1 MKNTLG
7 LGFVLCFLIC
17 VAVACS
23 NNSTY
28 PAYSPTATPTPAG
41 PTATP
46 NSSIAVTV
54 SYGGSFNFSPSAVTI
69 THGQSVVWDSSLS
82 GHTVTLDSF
91 SGTSGS
97 TGTNTASFPATINFP
112 TVGTYYYHCGVTGH
126 SGCGT
131 TSYGVCSGG
140 SGMIGSVVVN

>member
-1 MKNTLG
+1 MKKISVFGFMLCTLI
-7 LGFVLCFLIC
+7 L
-17 VAVACS
+17 AAAACT

-28 PAYSPTATPTPAG
+28 PGSPAATPTPVG

-54 SYGGSFNFSPSAVTI
+54 SYGGSYNFSPSTVTI
-69 THGQSVVWDSSLS
+69 THGQSVVWDSSLN
-82 GHTVTLDSF
+82 GHTVTLDGF
-91 SGTSGS
+91 SGSAGS
-97 TGTNTASFPATINFP
+97 TGTNTSSFPATINFS
-112 TVGTYYYHCGVTGH
+112 TAGTYYYHCGVSGH

-140 SGMIGSVVVN
+140 FGMIGSVVVN